1 MVKLH
6 FVVAAVPIVPTSAM
20 IMVHGMVAVMVVV
33 VFMFMAMVVLLVLV
47 IMLMEVVVMVNI
59 AIRQPWL
66 LRRRTG
72 LLHTES
78 QGGRDWRWTRWKH
91 QR

>member
-6 FVVAAVPIVPTSAM
+6 FIVAAVPIVPTSAM

-33 VFMFMAMVVLLVLV
+33 FMFMVMVMLLVLV
-47 IMLMEVVVMVNI
+47 IMLMDVVVMVNV
-59 AIRQPWL
+59 AVRQPWL

>member
-6 FVVAAVPIVPTSAM
+6 FVVTAVPIVPTSAM
-20 IMVHGMVAVMVVV
+20 IMVHCMVAVMVVV
-33 VFMFMAMVVLLVLV
+33 FMFMFMLMLLVLV
-47 IMLMEVVVMVNI
+47 IMLMEVVVMVNV
-59 AIRQPWL
+59 AVRQPWL

>member
-1 MVKLH
+1 
-6 FVVAAVPIVPTSAM
+6 M

-33 VFMFMAMVVLLVLV
+33 VFMFMVMVVLLVLV
-47 IMLMEVVVMVNI
+47 IMLMEVVVTVNV

>member
-6 FVVAAVPIVPTSAM
+6 FVVTAVPIVPTSAM
-20 IMVHGMVAVMVVV
+20 IMVHCMVAVMVVV
-33 VFMFMAMVVLLVLV
+33 FMFMLMLMLLVLV
-47 IMLMEVVVMVNI
+47 IMLMEVVVMVDV
-59 AIRQPWL
+59 AVRQPWL

>member
-6 FVVAAVPIVPTSAM
+6 FVVTAVPIVPTSAM
-20 IMVHGMVAVMVVV
+20 IMVYCMVAVMVVV
-33 VFMFMAMVVLLVLV
+33 FMFMLMLMLLVLV
-47 IMLMEVVVMVNI
+47 IMLMEVVVMVNV
-59 AIRQPWL
+59 AVRQPWL

>member
-6 FVVAAVPIVPTSAM
+6 FVVTAVPIVPTSAM
-20 IMVHGMVAVMVVV
+20 IMVHCMVAVMVVV
-33 VFMFMAMVVLLVLV
+33 FMFMLMLMLLVLV
-47 IMLMEVVVMVNI
+47 IMLMEVVVMVNV
-59 AIRQPWL
+59 AVRQPWL